1 MGNGADWANTARG
14 LGYLVNNTPHVG
26 AAMVFARGQ
35 SVGGHWTAD
44 WQYGH
49 VAVVERVN
57 ADGSVLISEGG
68 TGFATFPLGRRSPT
82 PEPTSTSTTD
92 GSVPDMKPR
101 QARVRIVGRRA
112 FVIWST
118 ESRCIH

>member
-1 MGNGADWANTARG
+1 
-14 LGYLVNNTPHVG
+14 
-26 AAMVFARGQ
+26 Q

-68 TGFATFPLGRRSPT
+68 TGFATFPAWETISNAGAYQY
-82 PEPTSTSTTD
+82 
-92 GSVPDMKPR
+92 V
-101 QARVRIVGRRA
+101 
-112 FVIWST
+112 
-118 ESRCIH
+118 HY